1 MRLIDNAGK
10 EAHRLWSVRLSIF
23 FGVLNGVALGLAA
36 FVDVFNPWLFM
47 GLNVAVY
54 GVIAF
59 ARLIKQTPPEVSGEE
74 SGE

>member
-1 MRLIDNAGK
+1 MRLIDDWKAEAG
-10 EAHRLWSVRLSIF
+10 RLWSVQISIF

-54 GVIAF
+54 AAIAVL
-59 ARLIKQTPPEVSGEE
+59 RLIKQNRK
-74 SGE
+74 